1 MAKKTNSLAT
11 RDPGLLHDISFRL
24 KLIWRLMKDP
34 RVNTFLKLLPIGAL
48 IYLISPIDLLPGVTF
63 PVIGVL
69 DDAVVLWL
77 GATLF
82 VNLCPDNVV
91 QEHTDAIQKVV
102 KGEWRDVTGSDIQE
116 TAIQSESSGDRQD
129 ET

>member
-11 RDPGLLHDISFRL
+11 RDPGFLHDISFRL

-48 IYLISPIDLLPGVTF
+48 IYLVSPVDLLPGVTF
-63 PVIGVL
+63 PVVGAL

-91 QEHTDAIQKVV
+91 QEHTDALQKVV
-102 KGEWRDVTGSDIQE
+102 KGEWRDVTGSDMQE
-116 TAIQSESSGDRQD
+116 HAIESGPPEDRQD
-129 ET
+129 EP